1 MFSSVCPCQSATVLV
16 LKFLKLLVFVFR
28 SITPQRPQPQ
38 GHKMAVD
45 LNDIE
50 KMEIKN
56 VNSGKVSANEIY
68 VLSTVT

>member
-1 MFSSVCPCQSATVLV
+1 
-16 LKFLKLLVFVFR
+16 
-28 SITPQRPQPQ
+28 
-38 GHKMAVD
+38 MAVD

-56 VNSGKVSANEIY
+56 VISGKVSANEIY

>member
-1 MFSSVCPCQSATVLV
+1 M
-16 LKFLKLLVFVFR
+16 LKFLKLLSLVFVFR
-28 SITPQRPQPQ
+28 SITPQPK

-56 VNSGKVSANEIY
+56 VISGKVS
-68 VLSTVT
+68 LLTKFMF